1 MLLRYFNK
9 KSLKVFKK
17 YIIFSGVIE
26 FDHISMKYDEDS
38 KLVLRDICFK
48 TQICEKI
55 GIVGRTG
62 AGKSSL
68 ITAIFRLTEPSG
80 TIWIDQQ
87 NICKMVSRLC
97 LLHTKLV
104 YLLYNNKKSPFFRDF
119 MT

>member
-1 MLLRYFNK
+1 MKVNL
-9 KSLKVFKK
+9 KSIINIYQKRFSKSPKK
-17 YIIFSGVIE
+17 YFSGVIE
-26 FDHISMKYDEDS
+26 FDHVSMKYDEDS

-87 NICKMVSRLC
+87 NICKMVC
-97 LLHTKLV
+97 VCYIT
-104 YLLYNNKKSPFFRDF
+104 D
-119 MT
+119 

>member
-1 MLLRYFNK
+1 
-9 KSLKVFKK
+9 
-17 YIIFSGVIE
+17 
-26 FDHISMKYDEDS
+26 MKYDEDS

-48 TQICEKI
+48 TKICEKI

-87 NICKMVSRLC
+87 NICKMVSRLF

-104 YLLYNNKKSPFFRDF
+104 YLLYNNK
-119 MT
+119 

>member
-1 MLLRYFNK
+1 
-9 KSLKVFKK
+9 
-17 YIIFSGVIE
+17 
-26 FDHISMKYDEDS
+26 MKYDEDS
-38 KLVLRDICFK
+38 KLVLRNICFK

-87 NICKMVSRLC
+87 NICKMVIKGAIIYFFEADLRQDINRVPSFSKC
-97 LLHTKLV
+97 LNGTF
-104 YLLYNNKKSPFFRDF
+104 P
-119 MT
+119 

>member
-1 MLLRYFNK
+1 
-9 KSLKVFKK
+9 
-17 YIIFSGVIE
+17 
-26 FDHISMKYDEDS
+26 MKYDEDS

-87 NICKMVSRLC
+87 NICKMVSRLF
-97 LLHTKLV
+97 LLHT
-104 YLLYNNKKSPFFRDF
+104 YQISLLAMLDNHLFIIDRPILISHMPKKIFC
-119 MT
+119 

>member
-1 MLLRYFNK
+1 MLLTYIK
-9 KSLKVFKK
+9 KDFQSLQKK
-17 YIIFSGVIE
+17 YFSGVIE
-26 FDHISMKYDEDS
+26 FDHVSMKYDEDS

-87 NICKMVSRLC
+87 NICKMVC
-97 LLHTKLV
+97 VCYIT
-104 YLLYNNKKSPFFRDF
+104 D
-119 MT
+119 